1 MRTINYELINPST
14 YSHIHNFFAP
24 LTTQKFF
31 DKKIKNLKRT
41 FVEKN
46 NMEEAIKII
55 KEEIENRGL
64 KILKII
70 LFGSRAR
77 GDFKED
83 SDWDF
88 LIVIDKDLDRRTKW
102 DIIIKIKRKLAMLK
116 IPNDIIINSIREF
129 EERRDNVGYII
140 YYAVR
145 EGIVL

>member
-1 MRTINYELINPST
+1 
-14 YSHIHNFFAP
+14 
-24 LTTQKFF
+24 
-31 DKKIKNLKRT
+31 
-41 FVEKN
+41 
-46 NMEEAIKII
+46 MEEAIKII